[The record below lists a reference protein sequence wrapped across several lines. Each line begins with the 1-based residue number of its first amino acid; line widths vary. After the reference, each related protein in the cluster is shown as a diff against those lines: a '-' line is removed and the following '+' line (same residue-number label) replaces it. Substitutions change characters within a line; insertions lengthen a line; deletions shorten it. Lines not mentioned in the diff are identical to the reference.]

1 MSGKWLNMLGLPG
14 VGFDM
19 LVHGTE
25 GSGKTTLLLQMAK
38 YFANELGK
46 EVLYISAEEFGR
58 ATLTQ
63 KLDDMGINSTST
75 PRLTIAGDLKNCV
88 LHEFDIVLMDSIS
101 HSKIALTL
109 EQYQRMKEQNPS
121 TSFILI
127 VQSIKS
133 GDFRG
138 SREWAHEV
146 DMKLGVD
153 MGKVTVEKNRY
164 YNSKYPEYG
173 KKLSVHSVFD
183 N

>member
-1 MSGKWLNMLGLPG
+1 MSGKWLYMLGLPG

-46 EVLYISAEEFGR
+46 EVLYVSAEEYGR
-58 ATLTQ
+58 PTLTQ
-63 KLDDMGINSTST
+63 KLDDMGINDTTT
-75 PRLTIAGDLKNCV
+75 PRLTIKGNLKKCV
-88 LHEFDIVLMDSIS
+88 LHEYDMVFMDSIS
-101 HSKIALTL
+101 HSEIALSL
-109 EQYQRMKEQNPS
+109 PQYQQMKKDNPA

-164 YNSKYPEYG
+164 FNPKYPEYG